1 MLGLTKRA
9 TDTEIKKVRR
19 PFEPTAESTV
29 GPLRIPKLL
38 WPVTLVRRTVRWRLC
53 TIPTATRRLMTRGRR
68 RRRSS
73 SRSSARSAADCHRR
87 NHSPTYSFALS
98 LAGSQAFEILSDQK
112 KKQQYDEGAEI
123 AEINGSGGGGCGG
136 MDPMD
141 IFQMYAGMGG
151 MPGGRGGGMP
161 RGFSSGFGGF

>member
-19 PFEPTAESTV
+19 SFEPTAESTV

-53 TIPTATRRLMTRGRR
+53 TIPTATRRLMTRRRR

-98 LAGSQAFEILSDQK
+98 LSCWLTGVRDPVEPEEEAAVRRGRRDRRDQRLGRRRMRRDGPDGHLPDVRGHGRHAGR
-112 KKQQYDEGAEI
+112 EGRRHA
-123 AEINGSGGGGCGG
+123 A
-136 MDPMD
+136 
-141 IFQMYAGMGG
+141 
-151 MPGGRGGGMP
+151 RL
-161 RGFSSGFGGF
+161 